1 MTATR
6 QTALLTG
13 CVFATFLG
21 LACSRA
27 ETIEEMPEGTEVTVV
42 TTDGTLV
49 RGKIAKVEPERVIL
63 TTDRGT
69 AARPANPAK
78 TEITRKSISEVKRVA
93 PGDVDDVDD
102 VRNRE
107 PRSREPRSSAT
118 PSPAAA
124 TRPAPARART
134 VTIPDGT
141 TLSVEL
147 GSALASDTSRVEQD
161 VTGTIDA
168 PVVIDE
174 VTVIP
179 AGSRLRGYVTSARE
193 SGDVKG
199 RAELGFRFTSL
210 TVGPVTYDISTQPIF
225 YRAESNKKDDA
236 VKIGVGAAAGAIV
249 GAITGGKKG
258 AAIGTAVGAG
268 GGTAVVLATDGDEIR
283 VAAGRKLKVS
293 LTDPLIIRSR

>member
-1 MTATR
+1 MTAMR

-13 CVFATFLG
+13 CVFVTFMG

-27 ETIEEMPEGTEVTVV
+27 EAIEDMPPGTEVTVV
-42 TTDGTLV
+42 TSDGTLV

-63 TTDRGT
+63 TSDRG
-69 AARPANPAK
+69 AKKPAN
-78 TEITRKSISEVKRVA
+78 TEITRTSITEVKRVR
-93 PGDVDDVDD
+93 PGDLDT
-102 VRNRE
+102 
-107 PRSREPRSSAT
+107 SSDARAEAPT
-118 PSPAAA
+118 A
-124 TRPAPARART
+124 TRTAPARART

-141 TLSVEL
+141 SLDVEL
-147 GSALASDTSRVEQD
+147 GTALASDTSRVEQD
-161 VTGTIDA
+161 VTGTIDS

-179 AGSRLRGYVTSARE
+179 SGSKLRGYVTSAKE
-193 SGDVKG
+193 SGNVKG

-210 TVGPVTYDISTQPIF
+210 TVGPVTYDIATTPIF
-225 YRAESNKKDDA
+225 YRAENNKKDDA

-268 GGTAVVLATDGDEIR
+268 AGTGVVLATDGDEVR
-283 VAAGRKLKVS
+283 LAAGRKFKVS

>member
-6 QTALLTG
+6 QIALLTG
-13 CVFATFLG
+13 CVFSTFLG

-27 ETIEEMPEGTEVTVV
+27 EAIEDMPEGTEVTVV
-42 TTDGTLV
+42 TQDGTLV

-63 TTDRGT
+63 TTDRG
-69 AARPANPAK
+69 AAKPANTQIK
-78 TEITRKSISEVKRVA
+78 RTSITEVKRVA
-93 PGDVDDVDD
+93 PGDVDT
-102 VRNRE
+102 
-107 PRSREPRSSAT
+107 PSREARNSEA
-118 PSPAAA
+118 PAAA
-124 TRPAPARART
+124 TRTTAARART

-141 TLSVEL
+141 TLNVEL

-179 AGSRLRGYVTSARE
+179 AGSQLRGYVTSAKE
-193 SGDVKG
+193 SGNVKG

-283 VAAGRKLKVS
+283 LAAGRKLKVS